1 MKASQLV
8 SEIASIEQRCE
19 FLEQRNK
26 WLTEKLLRSQRSFI
40 ERTMM
45 ANEKGM
51 YRTCFKMWKDCL
63 DLMRTEHQLEQQ
75 TASLDK
81 CQQVAKELGQ
91 ALAREQEVCRKES
104 EARRQLEIENEQLA
118 DTTERLKQFADKQE
132 LQNKLLQRQLTMAMQ
147 GLSGVKS
154 DAQASIDTV
163 DALQARIKDLGR
175 ESTTSSP
182 DRQEKQPPRS
192 SLGLGN
198 TIEESMLKR
207 DEAQVVMSSMS
218 SLLSKGNESPDSRQ
232 TNKSRGEV
240 ERTTLRGTRTP
251 SPLDSRFQSVNQ
263 IMSELEQAPPT
274 TSGNEMVWASQLSRS
289 GDSNSVLTSPLLGSR
304 DLLGG
309 SRTSAD
315 GRPSF
320 FGRTTGSAAATL
332 LKR

>member
-1 MKASQLV
+1 MKASQMV
-8 SEIASIEQRCE
+8 SEIAAIEQRCE

-91 ALAREQEVCRKES
+91 ALAREQEVSRKES